1 MVSQETASAGRRW
14 RLGRVAGARAALVA
28 ASRRARRAAPL
39 RARRGAPA
47 GDPGRSPP
55 GGDDAGTRAAPTARR
70 GAVTLF
76 DQGLS
81 SISNFAVTVVVARL
95 TGAVGLGELS
105 LAYAG
110 WQVLSALHRALVT
123 DPMTISG
130 DIHDADVRRGIRRGF
145 AAEVLLG
152 LAAAL
157 ATAVV
162 GVVLVAFG
170 AEGYGYAMLLV
181 SPWLS
186 VLLIQDYWRW
196 IGFMGRRPGQ
206 ALAND
211 VLFNCVQG
219 ACFAALFVFDIRSTA
234 AVIVSWGLGAA
245 VGALYGLRQFRVGP
259 GRSGGWVLL
268 RERWHYSK
276 WLAGDTLL
284 NSLASQ
290 SNVVIAGAILGPA
303 GLGGLRAA
311 RTLVNGPS
319 GVLMQAGGS
328 LGLPEA
334 AIAYEKHGWKGL
346 QRVSWVV
353 NGVSTL
359 AMGSGVVVMAVWGS
373 TLLSLVYGPSF
384 AHLQTAA
391 VLIGIGFT
399 LAALEMGPLLVLKV
413 TKRTLWILH
422 LQVVNLVASVA
433 SMVGLSIALGV
444 DGAAGS
450 TIVRNAVSAS
460 GCGWLG
466 RKARIAETQP
476 AAPAGAPAGPVA
488 PAPVAPV
495 APAPVAPPPGGA
507 GAPRPGALGPSSE
520 PVPS

>member
-1 MVSQETASAGRRW
+1 MVTQET
-14 RLGRVAGARAALVA
+14 
-28 ASRRARRAAPL
+28 P
-39 RARRGAPA
+39 
-47 GDPGRSPP
+47 GDDP
-55 GGDDAGTRAAPTARR
+55 DAGTRAAPTARR
-70 GAVTLF
+70 GAVTLV

-95 TGAVGLGELS
+95 TGAAGLGVFS

-130 DIHDADVRRGIRRGF
+130 DIHDADVQRGIKRGF

-152 LAAAL
+152 LGAAL
-157 ATAVV
+157 VTAAIGLALVV
-162 GVVLVAFG
+162 SVGD
-170 AEGYGYAMLLV
+170 GYGDAMLLV
-181 SPWLS
+181 APWLP
-186 VLLIQDYWRW
+186 VLLLQDYWRW
-196 IGFMGRRPGQ
+196 IGFMGRRPGR

-211 VLFNCVQG
+211 VVFNCVQG
-219 ACFAALFVFDIRSTA
+219 ACFAALFVFDVHSMA
-234 AVIVSWGLGAA
+234 AVIASWGLGAA
-245 VGALYGLRQFRVGP
+245 VGACYGLRQFRVGP

-268 RERWHYSK
+268 RERWHFSK

-284 NSLASQ
+284 NSVATQ
-290 SNVVIAGAILGPA
+290 SNIVIAGVILGPA

-334 AIAYEKHGWKGL
+334 AIAYQKHGWRGL

-359 AMGSGVVVMAVWGS
+359 AMGSCVVVMAVWGA

-433 SMVGLSIALGV
+433 SMVGLSIAFGV

-450 TIVRNAVSAS
+450 TIVRNAVSAT
-460 GCGWLG
+460 GCAWLG
-466 RKARIAETQP
+466 RKARIAETRPGVAAAVP
-476 AAPAGAPAGPVA
+476 AAGTPAADPAGDVPVGT
-488 PAPVAPV
+488 PAPVGGPG
-495 APAPVAPPPGGA
+495 APPLGDGRTPFPGTF
-507 GAPRPGALGPSSE
+507 GPSSE
-520 PVPS
+520 PIPS